1 MNTIDKEEILKTSK
15 WIRFIFMVLYAF
27 IINFALTISIGLAF
41 IQFLFVLF
49 TSKVNKSISSI
60 NSHVLEFFSDSLKFL
75 LFQTEE
81 KPFPF
86 KNDTSDESSII
97 EAESEEVVQSTTE
110 DEDQDKSYLKAF
122 SAEIKV
128 CKINVFIV
136 IGPTPPGTGV

>member
-49 TSKVNKSISSI
+49 TSKVNTSISSI
-60 NSHVLEFFSDSLKFL
+60 NSHVLEFFNDALKFL

-86 KNDTSDESSII
+86 KNDISEENSII
-97 EAESEEVVQSTTE
+97 EAESEEVVESTTE
-110 DEDQDKSYLKAF
+110 NEDQDKS
-122 SAEIKV
+122 
-128 CKINVFIV
+128 
-136 IGPTPPGTGV
+136 

>member
-27 IINFALTISIGLAF
+27 ALNFALTISIGLAF

-49 TSKVNKSISSI
+49 TSKANISISSI
-60 NSHVLEFFSDSLKFL
+60 NSHVLEFFNDSLMFL

-86 KNDTSDESSII
+86 KNNSSVEGTVI
-97 EAESEEVVQSTTE
+97 EAETEETDESEKTSDDEVE
-110 DEDQDKSYLKAF
+110 DVSQEEKS
-122 SAEIKV
+122 
-128 CKINVFIV
+128 
-136 IGPTPPGTGV
+136 

>member
-27 IINFALTISIGLAF
+27 IVNFALTISIGLAF

-86 KNDTSDESSII
+86 KNDISEESSII
-97 EAESEEVVQSTTE
+97 EAESEEVVESTTE
-110 DEDQDKSYLKAF
+110 NEDQDKS
-122 SAEIKV
+122 
-128 CKINVFIV
+128 
-136 IGPTPPGTGV
+136 